1 MYTRKS
7 KRRTEFGDFQTPVDL
22 SDRICDFLFDQ
33 GIRPS
38 SVVEPTCGEGNLLL
52 SALDRFTSVTR
63 AIGIDVSP
71 EYIER
76 VQSRLTAR
84 SYSNRVHAFQGDFF
98 SMDWGRI
105 LDGLPEPILVIG
117 NPPWV
122 TSSELASLD
131 SANLPKKTNFQGLS
145 GLDAKTGKS
154 NFDISEWMLI
164 HILEFLNHRNATMA
178 MLCKTSVARK
188 VLAHG
193 WKQDFCLA
201 DSRIYLINAKEAF
214 GASVD
219 ACLLVCG
226 TIASERRER
235 VCQVHDGIS
244 GDTYRTTFGY
254 RNNRLIANIECYERW
269 KHLED
274 GNSYRW
280 RSGIKHDCSKVMEL
294 EREERGFRNKLGQ
307 LFDLETTYLY
317 PMLKSSDVVREGTP
331 KPSKWMLVTQRAV
344 GEDTTRIKHTA
355 PKTWAYL
362 TSHSEFFDR
371 RRSSVY
377 KGRPRF
383 SVFGVGEYSFAPW
396 KVAISGLYKKLHF
409 AVVGPHAE
417 KPVVLDDTCYFIPCQ
432 SGEEAHYLAGLLNSE
447 VAREFFKSFI
457 FWDAKRPV
465 TASILGRLSL
475 VALARELGTEN
486 TIMNFLSARGSS
498 TSPHRQLALFEWD
511 QDKSL

>member
-1 MYTRKS
+1 
-7 KRRTEFGDFQTPVDL
+7 L

-254 RNNRLIANIECYERW
+254 RNNRLIANIECYEQW

-498 TSPHRQLALFEWD
+498 TSSHRQLALFEWD